1 MDDTRSLARAEAL
14 VELRRY
20 AEAESLLGHVLA
32 ARPDDHRAW
41 CVLAL
46 VHDGLGQAARM
57 LEAAN
62 RAVALAPEEEW
73 GHRLASIA
81 LARLRQL
88 EEAVR
93 AAGEAVRLDPNG
105 WRTHVQYSLVA
116 AQVPRLAQDA
126 YRAAQRATELAPHS
140 SDAHFALGLTSDA
153 TGRHEEVAEHY
164 RQALRLDPEHV
175 NALNNV
181 TNLERGTRLGSKA
194 AGYARALRA
203 DPSAAVP
210 RENLELM
217 AGQFLLHLTGIAAVA
232 LVACGG
238 GRRGGPAARVLRGP
252 SDGRGAA
259 GGGGR
264 RLRHQG
270 AAGRAGGSAALP
282 AVPGGPRRGPPGDA
296 AAHARVPGRR
306 RSRRR
311 RPVGRRG
318 GCRRAPSPRPAGDL
332 GRGRPV
338 RPSPRLTPAFS

>member
-46 VHDGLGQAARM
+46 VHDGLGQATRM

-105 WRTHVQYSLVA
+105 WRTHVLYSLVA

-175 NALNNV
+175 NALNNL
-181 TNLERGTRLGSKA
+181 TNLERHPARQQGGRVRPGPARRPLG
-194 AGYARALRA
+194 GRAQGEPRA
-203 DPSAAVP
+203 DGGPVPAAP
-210 RENLELM
+210 DR
-217 AGQFLLHLTGIAAVA
+217 H
-232 LVACGG
+232 
-238 GRRGGPAARVLRGP
+238 RRGG
-252 SDGRGAA
+252 A
-259 GGGGR
+259 G
-264 RLRHQG
+264 RLRW
-270 AAGRAGGSAALP
+270 RA
-282 AVPGGPRRGPPGDA
+282 PRRTCGPGSPW
-296 AAHARVPGRR
+296 
-306 RSRRR
+306 
-311 RPVGRRG
+311 PV
-318 GCRRAPSPRPAGDL
+318 
-332 GRGRPV
+332 
-338 RPSPRLTPAFS
+338 

>member
-126 YRAAQRATELAPHS
+126 YRAAQRAAELAPHS

-232 LVACGG
+232 LVACAVAG
-238 GRRGGPAARVLRGP
+238 AAEDLRPGFSVARLMVGALLVAAVAGYATRVLRAVPAGALRYLR
-252 SDGRGAA
+252 SRVVRDGALQVTLLLTLVCLGAA
-259 GGGGR
+259 VVAGVAPWGGEVAVVALRPLGLLAISVGVGR
-264 RLRHQG
+264 Y
-270 AAGRAGGSAALP
+270 
-282 AVPGGPRRGPPGDA
+282 V
-296 AAHARVPGRR
+296 RR
-306 RSRRR
+306 R
-311 RPVGRRG
+311 
-318 GCRRAPSPRPAGDL
+318 D
-332 GRGRPV
+332 
-338 RPSPRLTPAFS
+338 